1 MSAQTKLWLIFFAAI
16 IGLIVMFSVAA
27 WNHGYHASDS
37 AWQLKEAKQQ
47 KAAADA
53 AAKLSEEYRKKEQAN
68 ATEWAAKETNY
79 INQAGENER
88 DYRDTIARLRAG
100 NGVRVK
106 RELTCSVP
114 SSAAT
119 ASGGNDQAQGGL
131 STKVAEDVI
140 GIGRDADEAVRQL
153 ELCQDYAQ
161 MCYETHKEKAP

>member
-1 MSAQTKLWLIFFAAI
+1 MTIQTKAWLYLCAAI
-16 IGLIVMFSVAA
+16 IYTAA
-27 WNHGYHASDS
+27 VWYHGYHTSDS

-68 ATEWAAKETNY
+68 ATEWAAKETAY
-79 INQAGENER
+79 INQAGADER

-106 RELTCSVP
+106 RELTCSVSGSTAA
-114 SSAAT
+114 SS
-119 ASGGNDQAQGGL
+119 SGDDQAQGGL
-131 STKVAEDVI
+131 STEVAEDAI
-140 GIGRDADEAVRQL
+140 GIGREADEVAGQL
-153 ELCQDYAQ
+153 ALCQDYAQ